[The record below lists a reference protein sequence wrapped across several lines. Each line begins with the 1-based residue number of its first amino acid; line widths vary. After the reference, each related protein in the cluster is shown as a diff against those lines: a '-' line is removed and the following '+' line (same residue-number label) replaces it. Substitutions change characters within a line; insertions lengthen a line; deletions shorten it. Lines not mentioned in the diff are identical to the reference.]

1 MESTLRTVIASLV
14 VVLLPA
20 GIGLFQGRSRLQ
32 DVTSRVYLALPA
44 TVKAWSVSEDHCIYD
59 HSFFLHFL
67 DQFYIVDCIHNYI
80 LNII

>member
-59 HSFFLHFL
+59 HSFFLS
-67 DQFYIVDCIHNYI
+67 I

>member
-44 TVKAWSVSEDHCIYD
+44 RVKACTVIGDRMSYRKWRENE
-59 HSFFLHFL
+59 
-67 DQFYIVDCIHNYI
+67 QNT
-80 LNII
+80 